1 MRDEAQKAM
10 SGQMLALIMKAIT
23 KTGSD
28 ACESDAASLFEI
40 GAKNIDGVD
49 IANLGSILE
58 GKKCTM
64 VVNVGSK

>member
-28 ACESDAASLFEI
+28 ACESDAASLLEI
-40 GAKNIDGVD
+40 GAKNIDGID
-49 IANLGSILE
+49 IANLGSIL
-58 GKKCTM
+58 
-64 VVNVGSK
+64 

>member
-28 ACESDAASLFEI
+28 ACESDAASLLEI

-58 GKKCTM
+58 GKKCTL
-64 VVNVGSK
+64 VVNVATK